1 MFDLSGKNIII
12 TGSNQGIG
20 FELAHK
26 LSNLKCNIIRIN
38 KFIHKKKD
46 YLFNDYKFDL
56 NNYEKIPSLI
66 NKIVSKFKRI
76 DGLINNAGVSF
87 HNNYSLKAI
96 NKTLRINLLA
106 NYVLIQS
113 VCKNMSK
120 FNNGSIINITSLG
133 ANFGFKL
140 NPGYQI
146 SKAGLQQ
153 LSRSVAMDWGNKG
166 IRCNSIMPGYI
177 DSGMTKKSKTNK
189 IKYKERL
196 KKMVIQRW
204 GKPTDLVGAS
214 IFLLSDESSYVT
226 GIELKVDGGWSIK
239 GL

>member
-1 MFDLSGKNIII
+1 
-12 TGSNQGIG
+12 
-20 FELAHK
+20 
-26 LSNLKCNIIRIN
+26 
-38 KFIHKKKD
+38 
-46 YLFNDYKFDL
+46 
-56 NNYEKIPSLI
+56 
-66 NKIVSKFKRI
+66 
-76 DGLINNAGVSF
+76 
-87 HNNYSLKAI
+87 
-96 NKTLRINLLA
+96 
-106 NYVLIQS
+106 
-113 VCKNMSK
+113 
-120 FNNGSIINITSLG
+120 
-133 ANFGFKL
+133 
-140 NPGYQI
+140 
-146 SKAGLQQ
+146 
-153 LSRSVAMDWGNKG
+153 MDWGNKG